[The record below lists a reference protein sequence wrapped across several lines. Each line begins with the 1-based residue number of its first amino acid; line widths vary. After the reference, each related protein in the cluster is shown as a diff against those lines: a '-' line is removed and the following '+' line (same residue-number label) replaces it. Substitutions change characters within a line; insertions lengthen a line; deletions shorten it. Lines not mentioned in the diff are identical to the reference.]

1 MDLQNFVQNLS
12 RNLGTQLPALVGK
25 ALGRSGQL
33 PSFNF
38 SDPGTRTP
46 SNAHFQQAAEE
57 EMGEE
62 RRGKEKRKEKE
73 EKEKGRNCFGLQG
86 FNHAE
91 KVKSKTVLDCTDLNT
106 LKKHKVTS

>member
-38 SDPGTRTP
+38 HDPGTLTP
-46 SNAHFQQAAEE
+46 PKGHFQQGAE
-57 EMGEE
+57 GRTREE
-62 RRGKEKRKEKE
+62 RRGKEKMKEK
-73 EKEKGRNCFGLQG
+73 KGKSKVQSCFGL
-86 FNHAE
+86 HRAIHVE
-91 KVKSKTVLDCTDLNT
+91 KA
-106 LKKHKVTS
+106 